1 MKNIIVTT
9 VDSSGVIAKH
19 TLSGNGPTVINATK
33 NANYEFF
40 DNAKG
45 YGPDHIITRRVDN
58 DLKVSFERTGAE
70 DDLVIKD
77 FYTENAANNNSALVG
92 ASKEGEPYY
101 YIPDSAEQ
109 ADFVTQLQDGAIQ
122 GNALGGEEFVQPWWI
137 GGLPVLAALGIASIG
152 SSDDSPPP
160 PPTPVVN
167 PPVVTIT
174 EDTNNDG
181 IISANEL
188 DGTVGFL
195 IEVHETTQVGD
206 TLIITNPDGS
216 MDQVVITQDIK
227 DNGLVLEYA
236 APANGE
242 TIEVKAQVIDQQENA
257 SETSSDSA
265 VVDSPAI
272 ISLSGDSSVN
282 EDNGP
287 ATYTISLDKA
297 SDTDTVVT
305 YEVQNQTTDSDDF
318 TGATTATVTIP
329 AGQLSVVVEVGINDD
344 GVYEGDENYNV
355 VITEVTGSAELGNDD
370 TVNTVIIDKDMMPSI
385 SVDDVTVSESLMGED
400 VVATFTV
407 TLSHPSM
414 QTVEVSFNTEDGTAI
429 DGADYNGLS
438 GTVTFAPG
446 ETTQTIEVPILD
458 DAYDEAD
465 ETFNV
470 VLNSPVNATI
480 DHNGIGTITD
490 EEQYPDLV
498 EVSIVDNYDAVNEGD
513 TATFPIELR
522 DDAGNL
528 IIAATDVTVTVEYT
542 GTAINGDDYTTV
554 STTVTIPAGA
564 SSVNLDIETLTDL
577 LDEDLENVI
586 ITVTEATG
594 GGFEALGVDAD
605 KCVADVDIID
615 SAYTTIEIDDVTVDE
630 DAGNAVFT
638 VTLTG
643 DAPTAD
649 VTVDYATGDVTALDA
664 SDYTGVTGT
673 LVFPVGTLTQTITV
687 PILDDNIAELAE
699 TYSVTLSNAVNAT
712 ILNSGVGTITDEC
725 HTDLDSVYVSIVD
738 NVDSVYEGEVATFTV
753 ELRDA
758 DGNLNTA
765 ITDVTVDIH
774 YSGVAIDGT
783 DYIGVASVTIP
794 ANSSSVGFD
803 ITTLDDYIAEGSEI
817 VNIELNSVTGGG
829 FEAIAVD
836 PTKATADMEIVDE
849 CCDAESVVVSI
860 LDFVTNVVEG
870 GNGVFPIELHD
881 QDGNPISAITD
892 TTVDIHYSG
901 VGIDGTDFTGIS
913 TIVIPAGSQSNYLV
927 LETID
932 DNFAEGSELV
942 NIELFNVSGGGFE
955 AIAVDPD
962 HNTADMNIV
971 DDCDSVFVSILDFT
985 TDVIEDSSGL
995 FPIVL
1000 KDADGNAI
1008 NAVTDITVNI
1018 EYSGVAIDGTDF
1030 TGIASVV
1037 IPAGAQS
1044 TNLILQTLDD
1054 NIAEGSEIVNIELTS
1069 VSGGGFEAIALDP
1082 VMYIADM
1089 NIVDD
1094 CNYPVT
1100 VSIFDDVD
1108 SIYEGESTTFP
1119 ISLTNVD
1126 GDPQIALTDVT
1137 VTIEYTGSATN
1148 GDDYTGSFTVVI
1160 PAGASSVDLDITS
1173 LEDLL
1178 AEGDE
1183 IVDITISNPIGGGFE
1198 SIVVDPAANTANVT
1212 IIDRTVAIVEVSPAQ
1227 ATEGTDLVHTVT
1239 LSAPSV
1245 ADETYS
1251 FALTEGTATENVD
1264 YSNVVTFSDGVTLD
1278 PVTGEI
1284 TVPAGVTSFTVTY
1297 PTIDDSYADDG
1308 ETTTLAVGG
1317 MTGEG
1322 TINDEL
1328 DPPVDPENPL
1338 DPVTVCILD
1347 AVDSINENAVDPDN
1361 IGSFPIEIHDQNG
1374 DLIPAATDVTVDVTY
1389 SGVAANGDD
1398 FTGVIQVTIPA
1409 GAASVNLN
1417 LTVIDDLLAEG
1428 DEVVNITISN
1438 PVGGGFEGIGIDPN
1452 ANTAD
1457 MTIIDDERPEITVE
1471 PTDAF
1476 EGDNLVHMVT
1486 LSNPSATDQN
1496 YSFALTEGTATEN
1509 VDYSTTV
1516 SFSDG
1521 VTLNA
1526 VTGEITVPTGVTS
1539 FTVTY
1544 LAIDDSY
1551 ADDGET
1557 TTLTIGGS
1565 SATGTINDEYPPDLV
1580 EVSIVDNYVGGDTGD
1595 VNEGETAVFPIELR
1609 DEDGNLIVAA
1619 TDVTVTVEYT
1629 GMAANGVDYTTVSTT
1644 VVIPAGSSS
1653 VNLNIETLTD
1663 LLDEDLE
1670 DVVITLTDVMGG
1682 GFEAIAI
1689 DADGN
1694 VADVNIIDGPYYYVE
1709 VDDTNVDEDAGF
1721 AEFTVTLTGNVP
1733 PTADVTVDY
1742 ATGDVTAVDGSDYT
1756 GVSGTITF
1764 VAGTNVFTQTIQVPI
1779 IDDVYAE
1786 LPETYNMTLT
1796 NAVNAT
1802 ILNSGVGTIID
1813 EPNAP
1818 DLVEVSIVD
1827 TVDAINEGASA
1838 TFPIE
1843 LRDEDGNLVV
1853 ATTDVIVTVEY
1864 TGMAANGVDYT
1875 TVSTTVVIPAGSSSV
1890 DLNIETLTDLLD
1902 EDLEDVV
1909 ITLTD
1914 VNGGGFESIAIDADG
1929 NVADV
1934 NIIDGTYYYVEVD
1947 DTNVDEDAGFAE
1959 FTVTLTGD
1967 VPPTD
1972 DVTVDY
1978 ATGNV
1983 TAVDGSDYTGVSGT
1997 ITFVAGTN
2005 VFTQTIQV
2013 PIIDDVYAEMPE
2025 TYNMTLTNA
2034 VNATILHS
2042 GVGTITD
2049 EYQRDA
2055 VSVSIVD
2062 DVDSVNEDAVDPDNI
2077 GSFPI
2082 EIRDQNGDLAPAETD
2097 VTVDVTY
2104 SGTATNGDDFTGVI
2118 QVTIPAGQSSVDLD
2132 LAVIDDLLAE
2142 GDEIVDITISNPVG
2156 GGFEDIGINP
2166 DANTADM
2173 TIISDDYI
2181 QITVEP
2187 TAAFEGDDLVHMV
2200 TLSNPSMTD
2209 ETYSFSLTEGTAT
2222 ENVDYSTAVSFSDG
2236 VTFDAITGEIT
2247 VPAGVTSFTV
2257 TYPTIDDSYADDGET
2272 TTLTIGGSSATG
2284 TINDEYPPDLVEV
2297 SIVDNVDS
2305 IYEGA
2310 VDPDNIGSFPIEL
2323 RDQNGDLINAAT
2335 DVTVDVAYS
2344 GTADNGDDFTGVIQ
2358 VTIPA
2363 GQSSVNLD
2371 LTVIDDLLA
2380 EDDEVVDIT
2389 ISNPVGGGFESIAVD
2404 SNANTADMTIIN
2416 DDYITDI
2423 SIDSQSVNE
2432 EDGTMTF
2439 TVTLSGPAAVADVT
2453 VDYATGDVTAIDG
2466 TDYTNTM
2473 GTLTF
2478 TPGTLTQTITV
2489 PILDDSVWEATE
2501 TCDILLSNC
2510 SANANILNSGI
2521 GTILDNDLLAVDD
2534 SAAAIEAG
2542 GINNGSGSTD
2552 ATGNVLTNDNPDQ
2565 TDAIVTDI
2573 RVGGVEGSGTAGVLG
2588 TALVGTYGTLTV
2600 NADGTYVYEVNDDDA
2615 TVQALND
2622 GDTLTESFNYTMTDG
2637 TGSDIAVLE
2646 IVIEGSNDCAIPT
2659 VTSVTVSEE
2668 GLTEFDPIPDTT
2680 GNNDTTDSTVATGS
2694 ISFTDV
2700 DNFDISDFSIDLAG
2714 PTDITVKGETV
2725 SWTWD
2730 DLTGQLTGQ
2739 VVIEGDLLDVMTVDV
2754 GPITTDGSG
2763 GFVADYNTTLLHAID
2778 HPSNDDEDQ
2787 LDVQFEASVSDG
2799 AQSATTNFAVTV
2811 EDDRPAQSES
2821 NIDIAAATS
2830 DSNITIILDTSGS
2843 MSIEVIE
2850 DGGETRLDLAK
2861 AAIVKLLEG
2870 YDVAGDVKVQLVTFD
2885 TEAEAQPQ
2893 WMTIDQL
2900 KVILPSIVADGW
2912 TNYDAALN
2920 ETINSYDSTGAIFGA
2935 NNYSYFLTDGEPIV
2949 GQGTE
2954 DDFGAGYSYFSSDA
2968 GIQSGEETLWTTFL
2982 NANDIKSYA
2991 FAFGPDANNNNLDA
3005 ELDPIAYDGQIG
3017 EQGAA
3022 DLVRSITDLNQL
3034 DDILIDTLPDVV
3046 DYGLVNGN
3054 LFGADEGHVL
3064 TFTLDGITYNYDGS
3078 DGSMVASSPS
3088 SDIYSYDQSTTT
3100 VMINTQAQGIMT
3112 LDFETG
3118 KYTYETQSLVVDYQE
3133 DITFTLIDDD
3143 GDSVEST
3150 QTIFVYSLTAKDD
3163 SVITNDTTG
3172 ILELDQ
3178 AVLVGNDNTSLN
3190 SEVTTTFDVNGGQ
3203 TSGVDPVI
3211 YTTTDFDDVNSFD
3224 YTISEND
3231 VSSSA
3236 LVSIEY
3242 QQGDTGTVQG
3252 TNASETLVGREGLD
3266 DILLGMEGNDILQGK
3281 SGNDVLTGGLGEDT
3295 FIWTNNDIDGVST
3308 PDLDIITDF
3317 EAGDKLNLS
3326 DLLQG
3331 ETIGNAANLAD
3342 YLNWDAVTEVLSVS
3356 ADGNFSGGY
3365 NAAQSDLNI
3374 QIDNYAG
3381 DFNNLVD
3388 NHII

>member
-1 MKNIIVTT
+1 M
-9 VDSSGVIAKH
+9 
-19 TLSGNGPTVINATK
+19 
-33 NANYEFF
+33 
-40 DNAKG
+40 
-45 YGPDHIITRRVDN
+45 
-58 DLKVSFERTGAE
+58 
-70 DDLVIKD
+70 
-77 FYTENAANNNSALVG
+77 
-92 ASKEGEPYY
+92 
-101 YIPDSAEQ
+101 
-109 ADFVTQLQDGAIQ
+109 
-122 GNALGGEEFVQPWWI
+122 
-137 GGLPVLAALGIASIG
+137 
-152 SSDDSPPP
+152 
-160 PPTPVVN
+160 
-167 PPVVTIT
+167 
-174 EDTNNDG
+174 
-181 IISANEL
+181 
-188 DGTVGFL
+188 
-195 IEVHETTQVGD
+195 
-206 TLIITNPDGS
+206 
-216 MDQVVITQDIK
+216 
-227 DNGLVLEYA
+227 
-236 APANGE
+236 
-242 TIEVKAQVIDQQENA
+242 
-257 SETSSDSA
+257 
-265 VVDSPAI
+265 
-272 ISLSGDSSVN
+272 
-282 EDNGP
+282 
-287 ATYTISLDKA
+287 
-297 SDTDTVVT
+297 
-305 YEVQNQTTDSDDF
+305 
-318 TGATTATVTIP
+318 
-329 AGQLSVVVEVGINDD
+329 
-344 GVYEGDENYNV
+344 
-355 VITEVTGSAELGNDD
+355 
-370 TVNTVIIDKDMMPSI
+370 
-385 SVDDVTVSESLMGED
+385 
-400 VVATFTV
+400 
-407 TLSHPSM
+407 
-414 QTVEVSFNTEDGTAI
+414 
-429 DGADYNGLS
+429 
-438 GTVTFAPG
+438 
-446 ETTQTIEVPILD
+446 
-458 DAYDEAD
+458 
-465 ETFNV
+465 
-470 VLNSPVNATI
+470 
-480 DHNGIGTITD
+480 
-490 EEQYPDLV
+490 
-498 EVSIVDNYDAVNEGD
+498 
-513 TATFPIELR
+513 
-522 DDAGNL
+522 
-528 IIAATDVTVTVEYT
+528 TVTVEYT

-564 SSVNLDIETLTDL
+564 SSVNLNIETLTDL
-577 LDEDLENVI
+577 LDEGLENVV
-586 ITVTEATG
+586 ITVTGATG

-605 KCVADVDIID
+605 KCVADVDITDIPHSRVEVNDVIVDEDAGYAEFTVTLTGGIPTADVSVDYATGDVTALNGPDYTGITGTLTFAAGTTVFTQTVQVPIIDDVYAEPYETYDMTLSNSVNATISHSGIGTITDEEQLPDLVEVSIVDNYDAVNEGDTATFPIELRDEAGNLVIAATNVTVTVEYTGTAINGDDYTSVSTTVTILAGESSVNLDIETLTDLLDEDLENVVITVTDATGGGFEALGDDADKCVADVDIID
-615 SAYTTIEIDDVTVDE
+615 SSYTTIEIDDVTVDE

-673 LVFPVGTLTQTITV
+673 LVFPLGTLTQTITV
-687 PILDDNIAELAE
+687 PILDDNIAEVAE

-758 DGNLNTA
+758 DGNLNAA

-783 DYIGVASVTIP
+783 DYIGVTSVTIP
-794 ANSSSVGFD
+794 ANSSSVDFD

-836 PTKATADMEIVDE
+836 PTKATADMNIVDD
-849 CCDAESVVVSI
+849 CCEAESVVVSI

-881 QDGNPISAITD
+881 QDGNPVSAITD

-985 TDVIEDSSGL
+985 TDVIEASSGL

-1082 VMYIADM
+1082 VMYVADM

-1100 VSIFDDVD
+1100 VSIFDNVD
-1108 SIYEGESTTFP
+1108 SIYEGELASFP
-1119 ISLTNVD
+1119 IYLTNVD
-1126 GDPQIALTDVT
+1126 GDPQVALTDVT

-1160 PAGASSVDLDITS
+1160 PAGASSVDLDIAS

-1183 IVDITISNPIGGGFE
+1183 IVDITISNPVGGGFE
-1198 SIVVDPAANTANVT
+1198 VIGVNPMADTANVT
-1212 IIDRTVAIVEVSPAQ
+1212 IKDSTIQITVEPSAAF
-1227 ATEGTDLVHTVT
+1227 EGDDLVHMVT
-1239 LSAPSV
+1239 LSNPSMT
-1245 ADETYS
+1245 DETYS
-1251 FALTEGTATENVD
+1251 FSLTEGTATENVD
-1264 YSNVVTFSDGVTLD
+1264 YSTAVSFSDGVTFNA
-1278 PVTGEI
+1278 VTGEI

-1308 ETTTLAVGG
+1308 ETTTL
-1317 MTGEG
+1317 
-1322 TINDEL
+1322 
-1328 DPPVDPENPL
+1328 
-1338 DPVTVCILD
+1338 
-1347 AVDSINENAVDPDN
+1347 
-1361 IGSFPIEIHDQNG
+1361 
-1374 DLIPAATDVTVDVTY
+1374 
-1389 SGVAANGDD
+1389 
-1398 FTGVIQVTIPA
+1398 
-1409 GAASVNLN
+1409 
-1417 LTVIDDLLAEG
+1417 
-1428 DEVVNITISN
+1428 
-1438 PVGGGFEGIGIDPN
+1438 
-1452 ANTAD
+1452 
-1457 MTIIDDERPEITVE
+1457 
-1471 PTDAF
+1471 
-1476 EGDNLVHMVT
+1476 
-1486 LSNPSATDQN
+1486 
-1496 YSFALTEGTATEN
+1496 
-1509 VDYSTTV
+1509 
-1516 SFSDG
+1516 
-1521 VTLNA
+1521 
-1526 VTGEITVPTGVTS
+1526 
-1539 FTVTY
+1539 
-1544 LAIDDSY
+1544 
-1551 ADDGET
+1551 
-1557 TTLTIGGS
+1557 TIGGS
-1565 SATGTINDEYPPDLV
+1565 SATGTINDEPIPDPV
-1580 EVSIVDNYVGGDTGD
+1580 EVSIVDN
-1595 VNEGETAVFPIELR
+1595 
-1609 DEDGNLIVAA
+1609 
-1619 TDVTVTVEYT
+1619 
-1629 GMAANGVDYTTVSTT
+1629 
-1644 VVIPAGSSS
+1644 
-1653 VNLNIETLTD
+1653 
-1663 LLDEDLE
+1663 
-1670 DVVITLTDVMGG
+1670 
-1682 GFEAIAI
+1682 
-1689 DADGN
+1689 
-1694 VADVNIIDGPYYYVE
+1694 
-1709 VDDTNVDEDAGF
+1709 
-1721 AEFTVTLTGNVP
+1721 
-1733 PTADVTVDY
+1733 
-1742 ATGDVTAVDGSDYT
+1742 
-1756 GVSGTITF
+1756 
-1764 VAGTNVFTQTIQVPI
+1764 
-1779 IDDVYAE
+1779 
-1786 LPETYNMTLT
+1786 
-1796 NAVNAT
+1796 
-1802 ILNSGVGTIID
+1802 
-1813 EPNAP
+1813 
-1818 DLVEVSIVD
+1818 
-1827 TVDAINEGASA
+1827 
-1838 TFPIE
+1838 
-1843 LRDEDGNLVV
+1843 
-1853 ATTDVIVTVEY
+1853 
-1864 TGMAANGVDYT
+1864 
-1875 TVSTTVVIPAGSSSV
+1875 
-1890 DLNIETLTDLLD
+1890 
-1902 EDLEDVV
+1902 
-1909 ITLTD
+1909 
-1914 VNGGGFESIAIDADG
+1914 
-1929 NVADV
+1929 
-1934 NIIDGTYYYVEVD
+1934 
-1947 DTNVDEDAGFAE
+1947 
-1959 FTVTLTGD
+1959 
-1967 VPPTD
+1967 
-1972 DVTVDY
+1972 
-1978 ATGNV
+1978 
-1983 TAVDGSDYTGVSGT
+1983 
-1997 ITFVAGTN
+1997 
-2005 VFTQTIQV
+2005 
-2013 PIIDDVYAEMPE
+2013 
-2025 TYNMTLTNA
+2025 
-2034 VNATILHS
+2034 
-2042 GVGTITD
+2042 
-2049 EYQRDA
+2049 
-2055 VSVSIVD
+2055 
-2062 DVDSVNEDAVDPDNI
+2062 VDSIYEGTVDPDNI

-2082 EIRDQNGDLAPAETD
+2082 ELRDQNGDLITAATD

-2104 SGTATNGDDFTGVI
+2104 SGTADNGDDFTGVI
-2118 QVTIPAGQSSVDLD
+2118 QVTIPAGQSSVNLD
-2132 LAVIDDLLAE
+2132 LTVIDDLLAE
-2142 GDEIVDITISNPVG
+2142 DDEIVDITISNPVG
-2156 GGFEDIGINP
+2156 GGFEAIGIDP

-2173 TIISDDYI
+2173 TIISNDYI

-2236 VTFDAITGEIT
+2236 VTFDAVTGEITVPAGVTSFTVTYPTIDDSYADDGETTTLSIGGSSATGTINDEPIPDPVEVSIVDDYLGGDTGDINEGEMAIFPIELRDANGDLIVAATDVTVTVEYTGMAANGVDYTTVSTTVVILAGTSSVDLNIETLTDALNEDLEDVVITITEVTGGGFEAIAIDTDNDVADVTIIDAPYYSVEIDDVTVDEDAGFAEFTVTLAGDVPPTADVTVDYATGDVTAVDGSDYTGVTGTITFTAGTTVFTQTIQVPIIDDAYAELPETYDVILSNAVNATILNNGVGTIIDEPTPDTVSVSIVDNVGVIDESATSPDNVGSFEIEIRDQNGDLITAATDVTVDVTYSGTADNGDDFTGVIQVTIPAGQSSVNLDLTVIDDLLAEDDEIVDITISNPVGGGFEAIGIDPDANTADMTIISNDYIQIIVEPTAAFEGDDLVHMVTLSNPSMTDETYSFSLTEGTATENVDYSTAVSFSDGVTFDAVTGEIT

-2297 SIVDNVDS
+2297 SIVDNIDS

-2323 RDQNGDLINAAT
+2323 RDQNGDLITAAT
-2335 DVTVDVAYS
+2335 DVTVDVTYS

-2380 EDDEVVDIT
+2380 EDDEIVDITISNPVGGGFEAIGIDPDANTADMTIISDDYIQITVEPSAAFEGDDLVHMVTLSNPSMTDETYSFSLTEGTATENVDYSTAVSFSDGVTFDAVTGEITVPAGVTSFTVTYPTIDDSYADDGETTTLSIGGSSATGTINDEYPPDLVEVSIVDNIDSIYEGAVDPDNIGSFPIELRDQNGDLITAATDVTVDVTYSGTADNGDDFTGVIQVTIPAGQSSVNLDLTVIDDLLAEDDEIVDIT
-2389 ISNPVGGGFESIAVD
+2389 ISNPVGGGFESIGVD
-2404 SNANTADMTIIN
+2404 SDANTADMTIIN

-2453 VDYATGDVTAIDG
+2453 VDYATADVTAVDG

-2489 PILDDSVWEATE
+2489 PIIDDAVWEATE
-2501 TCDILLSNC
+2501 TFDITLSNP
-2510 SANANILNSGI
+2510 STNANILNSGI
-2521 GTILDNDLLAVDD
+2521 GTIVDNDLLAVDD

-2542 GINNGSGSTD
+2542 GINNGSGSQD

-2573 RVGGVEGSGTAGVLG
+2573 RVGGVEGSGTAGTLG

-2622 GDTLTESFNYTMTDG
+2622 GDSLTESFNYTMTDG

-2646 IVIEGSNDCAIPT
+2646 IVIKGSNDCAIPT

-2680 GNNDTTDSTVATGS
+2680 GNNDTTDSAVATGS

-2700 DNFDISDFSIDLAG
+2700 DNFDANDFSIDLAG

-2730 DLTGQLTGQ
+2730 DLTSQLTGQ
-2739 VVIEGDLLDVMTVDV
+2739 VVIEGESLEVMTVDV
-2754 GPITTDGSG
+2754 GSITTDGSG
-2763 GFVADYNTTLLHAID
+2763 GFMADYSTTLLHAID
-2778 HPSNDDEDQ
+2778 HSSNDDEDQ

-2799 AQSATTNFAVTV
+2799 TQSASTNFAVTV

-2821 NIDIAAATS
+2821 DVDIAAATS

-2843 MSIEVIE
+2843 MSVEVASG
-2850 DGGETRLDLAK
+2850 GGETRLDLAK
-2861 AAIVKLLEG
+2861 AAIVKLLDG
-2870 YDVAGDVKVQLVTFD
+2870 YDVAGDVKVQLITFAK
-2885 TEAEAQPQ
+2885 EAQAQPQ
-2893 WMTIDQL
+2893 WMTIDEL
-2900 KVILPSIVADGW
+2900 KDLLPDINARGG
-2912 TNYDAALN
+2912 TNYDAALDVAM
-2920 ETINSYDSTGAIFGA
+2920 TSYDNAGGIFGA
-2935 NNYSYFLTDGEPIV
+2935 NNYSYFLTDGEPTF
-2949 GQGTE
+2949 GQGTVS
-2954 DDFGAGYSYFSSDA
+2954 DFGSGLNGTGGQNNGNPDN
-2968 GIQSGEETLWTTFL
+2968 GIQAQEETLWTTFL

-2991 FAFGPDANNNNLDA
+2991 FAFGPSANNNNLDA

-3022 DLVRSITDLNQL
+3022 DLARSITDLNQL
-3034 DDILIDTLPDVV
+3034 DDILIDTLPDVI

-3064 TFTLDGITYNYDGS
+3064 TFTLDGITYDYDGS

-3143 GDSVEST
+3143 GDSVQST
-3150 QTIFVYSLTAKDD
+3150 QTIFVYSLSAKDD

-3178 AVLVGNDNTSLN
+3178 AVLVGNDNTSPN

-3211 YTTTDFDDVNSFD
+3211 YTTTDFSGVNSFD

-3266 DILLGMEGNDILQGK
+3266 DTLLGMDGNDILQGK
-3281 SGNDVLTGGLGEDT
+3281 SGDDVLTGGLGEDT

>member
-70 DDLVIKD
+70 DDLIIKD
-77 FYTENAANNNSALVG
+77 FYTENAANNNSALIG

-109 ADFVTQLQDGAIQ
+109 TDFVTQLQNGAVQ

-160 PPTPVVN
+160 PPPVN

-174 EDTNNDG
+174 EDANNDG
-181 IISANEL
+181 IISAGEL
-188 DGTVGFL
+188 DGTVGVL
-195 IEVHETTQVGD
+195 IEVHEKTQVGD
-206 TLIITNPDGS
+206 TLIVTNPDGS
-216 MDQVVITQDIK
+216 VDMIVITQDIK
-227 DNGLVLEYA
+227 DNGLVLEYP
-236 APANGE
+236 APANDE
-242 TIEVKAQVIDQQENA
+242 TIEVKAQVVDYLENA

-265 VVDSPAI
+265 VVESPAI
-272 ISLSGDSSVN
+272 VSLSGDSSVN
-282 EDNGP
+282 ENNGP

-305 YEVQNQTTDSDDF
+305 YEVQNQTTDSNDF

-355 VITEVTGSAELGNDD
+355 VITGVTGSAELGNDD

-407 TLSHPSM
+407 TLSHPSTE
-414 QTVEVSFNTEDGTAI
+414 TVEVSFNTEDGTAI
-429 DGADYNGLS
+429 NGADYTGLS
-438 GTVTFAPG
+438 GTVTFVPG

-458 DAYDEAD
+458 DVYDEED

-470 VLNSPVNATI
+470 VLSSPVNATL

-513 TATFPIELR
+513 PAIFPIELR
-522 DDAGNL
+522 DETGNL
-528 IIAATDVTVTVEYT
+528 IVAATEVTVTVEYT

-564 SSVNLDIETLTDL
+564 SSVNLNIETLTDLLDEGLENVVITVTGATGGGFEALGVDADKCVADVDITDIPHSRVEVNDVIVDEDAGYAEFTVTLTGGIPTADVSVDYATGDVTALNGPDYTGITGTLTFAAGTTVFTQTVQVPIIDDVYAEPYETYDMTLSNSVNATISHSGIGTITDEEQLPDLVEVSIVDNYDAVNEGDTATFPIELRDEAGNLVIAATNVTVTVEYTGTAINGDDYTSVSTTVTILAGESSVNLDIETLTDL
-577 LDEDLENVI
+577 LDEDLENVV
-586 ITVTEATG
+586 ITVTDATG

-615 SAYTTIEIDDVTVDE
+615 SSYTTIEIDDVTVDE

-673 LVFPVGTLTQTITV
+673 LVFPLGTLTQTITV
-687 PILDDNIAELAE
+687 PILDDNIAEVAE

-712 ILNSGVGTITDEC
+712 ILNGGVGTITDEC

-758 DGNLNTA
+758 DGNLNAA

-783 DYIGVASVTIP
+783 DYIGVTSVTIP
-794 ANSSSVGFD
+794 ANSSSVDFD

-836 PTKATADMEIVDE
+836 PTKATADMNIVDD
-849 CCDAESVVVSI
+849 CCEAESVVVSI

-881 QDGNPISAITD
+881 QDGNPVSAITD

-985 TDVIEDSSGL
+985 TDVIEASSGL

-1069 VSGGGFEAIALDP
+1069 VSGGGFETIALDP
-1082 VMYIADM
+1082 VMYVADM

-1108 SIYEGESTTFP
+1108 SIYEGELASFP
-1119 ISLTNVD
+1119 IYLTNVD
-1126 GDPQIALTDVT
+1126 GDPQVALTDVT

-1160 PAGASSVDLDITS
+1160 PAGASSVDLDIAS

-1183 IVDITISNPIGGGFE
+1183 IVDITISNPMGGGFE
-1198 SIVVDPAANTANVT
+1198 VIGVNPMADTANVT
-1212 IIDRTVAIVEVSPAQ
+1212 IK
-1227 ATEGTDLVHTVT
+1227 
-1239 LSAPSV
+1239 
-1245 ADETYS
+1245 
-1251 FALTEGTATENVD
+1251 
-1264 YSNVVTFSDGVTLD
+1264 
-1278 PVTGEI
+1278 
-1284 TVPAGVTSFTVTY
+1284 
-1297 PTIDDSYADDG
+1297 DS
-1308 ETTTLAVGG
+1308 T
-1317 MTGEG
+1317 
-1322 TINDEL
+1322 
-1328 DPPVDPENPL
+1328 
-1338 DPVTVCILD
+1338 
-1347 AVDSINENAVDPDN
+1347 
-1361 IGSFPIEIHDQNG
+1361 
-1374 DLIPAATDVTVDVTY
+1374 
-1389 SGVAANGDD
+1389 
-1398 FTGVIQVTIPA
+1398 
-1409 GAASVNLN
+1409 
-1417 LTVIDDLLAEG
+1417 
-1428 DEVVNITISN
+1428 
-1438 PVGGGFEGIGIDPN
+1438 
-1452 ANTAD
+1452 
-1457 MTIIDDERPEITVE
+1457 
-1471 PTDAF
+1471 
-1476 EGDNLVHMVT
+1476 
-1486 LSNPSATDQN
+1486 
-1496 YSFALTEGTATEN
+1496 
-1509 VDYSTTV
+1509 
-1516 SFSDG
+1516 
-1521 VTLNA
+1521 
-1526 VTGEITVPTGVTS
+1526 
-1539 FTVTY
+1539 
-1544 LAIDDSY
+1544 
-1551 ADDGET
+1551 
-1557 TTLTIGGS
+1557 
-1565 SATGTINDEYPPDLV
+1565 
-1580 EVSIVDNYVGGDTGD
+1580 
-1595 VNEGETAVFPIELR
+1595 
-1609 DEDGNLIVAA
+1609 
-1619 TDVTVTVEYT
+1619 
-1629 GMAANGVDYTTVSTT
+1629 
-1644 VVIPAGSSS
+1644 
-1653 VNLNIETLTD
+1653 
-1663 LLDEDLE
+1663 
-1670 DVVITLTDVMGG
+1670 
-1682 GFEAIAI
+1682 
-1689 DADGN
+1689 
-1694 VADVNIIDGPYYYVE
+1694 
-1709 VDDTNVDEDAGF
+1709 
-1721 AEFTVTLTGNVP
+1721 
-1733 PTADVTVDY
+1733 
-1742 ATGDVTAVDGSDYT
+1742 
-1756 GVSGTITF
+1756 
-1764 VAGTNVFTQTIQVPI
+1764 
-1779 IDDVYAE
+1779 
-1786 LPETYNMTLT
+1786 
-1796 NAVNAT
+1796 
-1802 ILNSGVGTIID
+1802 
-1813 EPNAP
+1813 
-1818 DLVEVSIVD
+1818 
-1827 TVDAINEGASA
+1827 
-1838 TFPIE
+1838 
-1843 LRDEDGNLVV
+1843 
-1853 ATTDVIVTVEY
+1853 
-1864 TGMAANGVDYT
+1864 
-1875 TVSTTVVIPAGSSSV
+1875 
-1890 DLNIETLTDLLD
+1890 
-1902 EDLEDVV
+1902 
-1909 ITLTD
+1909 
-1914 VNGGGFESIAIDADG
+1914 
-1929 NVADV
+1929 
-1934 NIIDGTYYYVEVD
+1934 
-1947 DTNVDEDAGFAE
+1947 
-1959 FTVTLTGD
+1959 
-1967 VPPTD
+1967 
-1972 DVTVDY
+1972 
-1978 ATGNV
+1978 
-1983 TAVDGSDYTGVSGT
+1983 
-1997 ITFVAGTN
+1997 
-2005 VFTQTIQV
+2005 
-2013 PIIDDVYAEMPE
+2013 
-2025 TYNMTLTNA
+2025 
-2034 VNATILHS
+2034 
-2042 GVGTITD
+2042 
-2049 EYQRDA
+2049 
-2055 VSVSIVD
+2055 
-2062 DVDSVNEDAVDPDNI
+2062 
-2077 GSFPI
+2077 
-2082 EIRDQNGDLAPAETD
+2082 
-2097 VTVDVTY
+2097 
-2104 SGTATNGDDFTGVI
+2104 
-2118 QVTIPAGQSSVDLD
+2118 
-2132 LAVIDDLLAE
+2132 
-2142 GDEIVDITISNPVG
+2142 
-2156 GGFEDIGINP
+2156 
-2166 DANTADM
+2166 
-2173 TIISDDYI
+2173 I

-2187 TAAFEGDDLVHMV
+2187 SEAFEGDDLVHMV

-2236 VTFDAITGEIT
+2236 VTFDAVTGEIT
-2247 VPAGVTSFTV
+2247 VPAGVTRFTV

-2305 IYEGA
+2305 IYEGT

-2323 RDQNGDLINAAT
+2323 RDQNGDLITAAT
-2335 DVTVDVAYS
+2335 DVTVDVTYS

-2380 EDDEVVDIT
+2380 EDDEIVDIT
-2389 ISNPVGGGFESIAVD
+2389 ISNPVGGGFESIGVD
-2404 SNANTADMTIIN
+2404 SDANTADMTIIN

-2453 VDYATGDVTAIDG
+2453 VDYATADVTAVDG

-2489 PILDDSVWEATE
+2489 PIIDDAVWEATE
-2501 TCDILLSNC
+2501 TFDITLSNP
-2510 SANANILNSGI
+2510 STNANILNSGI
-2521 GTILDNDLLAVDD
+2521 GTIVDNDLLAVDD

-2542 GINNGSGSTD
+2542 GINNGSGSED

-2573 RVGGVEGSGTAGVLG
+2573 RVGGVEGSGTAGTLG

-2622 GDTLTESFNYTMTDG
+2622 GDSLTESFNYTMTDG

-2646 IVIEGSNDCAIPT
+2646 IVIKGSNDCAIPT

-2680 GNNDTTDSTVATGS
+2680 GNNDTTDSAVATGS

-2700 DNFDISDFSIDLAG
+2700 DNFDANDFSIDLAG

-2739 VVIEGDLLDVMTVDV
+2739 VVIEGESLEVMTVDV

-2799 AQSATTNFAVTV
+2799 TQSASTNFAVTV
-2811 EDDRPAQSES
+2811 EDDRPAQSQS

-2843 MSIEVIE
+2843 MSTEIS
-2850 DGGETRLDLAK
+2850 GGETRLDFAK
-2861 AAIVKLLEG
+2861 AAIVKLLDG
-2870 YDVAGDVKVQLVTFD
+2870 YDVAGDVKVQLITFAK
-2885 TEAEAQPQ
+2885 EAQAQPQ
-2893 WMTIDQL
+2893 WMTIDEL
-2900 KVILPSIVADGW
+2900 KASLPGITPGGG
-2912 TNYDAALN
+2912 TNYDAALDV
-2920 ETINSYDSTGAIFGA
+2920 TMTSYDNAGGIFGA
-2935 NNYSYFLTDGEPIV
+2935 NNYSYFLTDGEPTF
-2949 GQGTE
+2949 GQGTVNDFDPGLNGTGAKGNINE
-2954 DDFGAGYSYFSSDA
+2954 DN
-2968 GIQSGEETLWTTFL
+2968 GIQAQEETLWTTFL

-2991 FAFGPDANNNNLDA
+2991 FAFGPDFDESTI

-3017 EQGAA
+3017 EQGA
-3022 DLVRSITDLNQL
+3022 TDLARIVTDLDEL
-3034 DDILIDTLPDVV
+3034 DDILIDTLPDVI

-3064 TFTLDGITYNYDGS
+3064 TFTLDGITYDYDGS

-3100 VMINTQAQGIMT
+3100 VIINTQTQGVMT

-3150 QTIFVYSLTAKDD
+3150 QTIFVYSLSAKDD

-3178 AVLVGNDNTSLN
+3178 AVLVGNDNTSPN

-3211 YTTTDFDDVNSFD
+3211 YTTTDFSGVNSFD

-3266 DILLGMEGNDILQGK
+3266 DTLLGMDGNDILQGK
-3281 SGNDVLTGGLGEDT
+3281 SGDDVLTGGLGEDT
-3295 FIWTNNDIDGVST
+3295 FIWTKNDIDGVST

-3331 ETIGNAANLAD
+3331 ETIGDAANLAD

-3365 NAAQSDLNI
+3365 SAAQSDLNI